1 MVMASTISSAEAE
14 VPPTGTDLQ
23 FDQGRNCW
31 QVARADHA
39 AVIVDACDYFIHL
52 RNAMLAARQRIMMI
66 GWDFDTR
73 ISLARIKRAA
83 ADPPTHLGD
92 LVLWLARTRP
102 DLDIHILKWNFG
114 SVKMLARGTTI
125 FTAARWALHKR
136 IGFKLDGAHPVG
148 CSHHQKIVVIDD
160 ALAFCG
166 GIDATADRWDTPE
179 HIGHDPRRKRPSG
192 RLYGPW
198 HDVTMAV
205 DGEAAAALGKLG
217 RDRWHRAGGDVL
229 DPCAPEHRIWPEGLT
244 KQFADV
250 DVAISRTRADY
261 QGNGDVRE
269 IEQMFLDQI
278 ATARHFIYA
287 ENQYFTSRKI
297 AEAIARRLAE
307 PDPPEIFIVQPETAD
322 GWLEQTAMDGARVRL
337 VRALKEKDVHGRF
350 SLVTASA
357 ADDTPV
363 YIHAKLLIVDD
374 LVLRVGSANMNNR
387 SLGLDSECDL
397 VLKAQA
403 EGDLISQSIFK
414 LRAALLAEHCGLNP
428 ALVEARLARGVSM
441 ADVVAERHEG
451 APFVAPLELPPLG
464 PLEEF
469 IADNELLDAECP
481 DAMFEVPARRR
492 LFRKPRLLRPPKA
505 R

>member
-1 MVMASTISSAEAE
+1 MR
-14 VPPTGTDLQ
+14 PDLI
-23 FDQGRNCW
+23 FDQTRNCW
-31 QVARADHA
+31 QVARADRA

-73 ISLARIKRAA
+73 ISLARTRRAPD
-83 ADPPTHLGD
+83 DPPTHLGD
-92 LVLWLARTRP
+92 LVLWLAKTRP
-102 DLDIHILKWNFG
+102 GLDIRILKWNFG
-114 SVKMLARGTTI
+114 SVKMLARGTTV

-179 HIGHDPRRKRPSG
+179 HIGQDPRRKRPSG

-217 RDRWHRAGGDVL
+217 RDRWHRAGGEVL
-229 DPCAPEHRIWPEGLT
+229 EPCAPDHRIWPDGLAP
-244 KQFADV
+244 QFSGV

-269 IEQMFLDQI
+269 IEQLFLDQI
-278 ATARHFIYA
+278 ETARRFIYA

-297 AEAIARRLAE
+297 AEAFARRLAE
-307 PDPPEIFIVQPETAD
+307 PDPPEIFIVQPDTAD
-322 GWLEQTAMDGARVRL
+322 GWLEQKAMDGARVRL
-337 VRALKEKDVHGRF
+337 VRALREKDRHGRF

-357 ADDTPV
+357 ADGTPV
-363 YIHAKLLIVDD
+363 YVHAKLMIVDD
-374 LVLRVGSANMNNR
+374 IVLRVGSANMNNR
-387 SLGLDSECDL
+387 SMGLDSECDL
-397 VLKAQA
+397 VLKADA
-403 EGDLISQSIFK
+403 EGDLVSQSIFK
-414 LRAALLAEHCGLNP
+414 LRAALLAEHSGLNP
-428 ALVEARLARGVSM
+428 ALVEARLARGVPM
-441 ADVVAERHEG
+441 AVVAAERQTG
-451 APFVAPLELPPLG
+451 SPFLSPLDLPPLG
-464 PLEEF
+464 PVEEF
-469 IADNELLDAECP
+469 IADNELMDPEGP
-481 DAMFEVPARRR
+481 EAMFEVPVRRG
-492 LFRKPRLLRPPKA
+492 LFRKPRLLRAPA
-505 R
+505 AH